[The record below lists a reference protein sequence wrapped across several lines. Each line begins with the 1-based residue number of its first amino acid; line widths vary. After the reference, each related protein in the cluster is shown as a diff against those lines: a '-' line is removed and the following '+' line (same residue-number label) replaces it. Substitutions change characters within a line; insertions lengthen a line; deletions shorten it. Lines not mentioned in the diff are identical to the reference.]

1 MFAPK
6 RSVPDSDTYTL
17 VIDVRIPGV
26 AERLHCPRAAWQ
38 RQRDIETLDQNHHV
52 LITSPGEAR
61 RFVT

>member
-26 AERLHCPRAAWQ
+26 AERLHRPRAAWQ
-38 RQRDIETLDQNHHV
+38 RQRDIETLDQNYYL
-52 LITSPGEAR
+52 LIIWPVRAWR
-61 RFVT
+61 LAA